1 MKAVIQAGGKGT
13 RLRPYTLVLPKPLV
27 PVGGYPVIEILL
39 KWLRRNGVEESCITL
54 GYLGSLI
61 RAVCGDGEKFGMP
74 LHYVEEQ
81 EPLNTVGALHLLGR
95 DVLSET
101 FLSLNGDII
110 TDLNLRDMIR
120 FHKSHGGLLTVATAT
135 KPVAV
140 DLGVLEL
147 DENNVATGFREKP
160 TLTYAV
166 SMGVYCMEPAIL
178 DLIPPKVAFG
188 FDDLM
193 HAMLDRGLPVHAFR
207 HEGMWMD
214 IGRPEDYLKA
224 QEAFEE
230 NQASIL
236 GV

>member
-39 KWLRRNGVEESCITL
+39 KWLRRNGIAEGCITL

-74 LHYVEEQ
+74 IRYVQEE

-95 DVLSET
+95 SVLNET
-101 FLSLNGDII
+101 FLSLNGDVI
-110 TDLNLRDMIR
+110 TDLNLREMIR
-120 FHKSHGGLLTVATAT
+120 FHKAHGGLLTVATAS
-135 KPVAV
+135 KPVSV

-147 DENNVATGFREKP
+147 DGNNVTTGFREKP
-160 TLTYAV
+160 TLTYDV
-166 SMGVYCMEPAIL
+166 SMGVYCMEPGIL
-178 DLIPPKVAFG
+178 DIIPEKVAFG

-193 HAMLDRGLPVHAFR
+193 HAMLDKGLPVHAYR
-207 HEGMWMD
+207 HQGMWMD
-214 IGRPEDYLKA
+214 IGRPEDYLRA
-224 QEAFEE
+224 QEVFEQ
-230 NQASIL
+230 NQAAIL

>member
-39 KWLRRNGVEESCITL
+39 KWLRRNGVAESCITL

-74 LHYVEEQ
+74 IRYVQEE
-81 EPLNTVGALHLLGR
+81 EPLNTVGALHLLGKS
-95 DVLSET
+95 VLDAT
-101 FLSLNGDII
+101 FLSLNGDVI
-110 TDLNLRDMIR
+110 TDLNLREMLR

-135 KPVAV
+135 KPVPV

-147 DENNVATGFREKP
+147 DGNNIATGFREKP

-166 SMGVYCMEPAIL
+166 SMGIYCMEPELL
-178 DLIPPKVAFG
+178 DLIPEKVAFG

-193 HAMLDRGLPVHAFR
+193 YTMLDKGLPVHAYR
-207 HEGMWMD
+207 HQGMWMD
-214 IGRPEDYLKA
+214 IGRPEDYVKA
-224 QEAFEE
+224 QEVFEK